1 MIIESYLDRELAD
14 YLITTIQGMINQVI
28 EWYGRAIYK
37 DYTSLVYGYSIG
49 DLALRKFIL
58 LEGKIIKLVIDN

>member
-1 MIIESYLDRELAD
+1 MIIKSYLDRELAD

-28 EWYGRAIYK
+28 EWYGAIYK
-37 DYTSLVYGYSIG
+37 DYTSLVYGHSIG
-49 DLALRKFIL
+49 DLALREFIL